1 MKSGWMCEQHDGF
14 HEIYS
19 QAYRHTI
26 HVTALSQMLDEE

>member
-1 MKSGWMCEQHDGF
+1 MIIMNDGF